1 MSTLLTAQSLRVE
14 TAFNTLFDSLSFTLK
29 KGDRIG
35 LLGDNGCGKS
45 TLLKIL
51 DGTES
56 PSIGSVALAGH
67 CLMARVEQHLPESIY
82 PLSMLDA
89 VLAQL
94 PAAERDSL
102 RWRAET
108 LLGGMGFTPQDMALH
123 SATLS
128 GGQHTRL
135 LLARALISDPD
146 LLLLDEPSNHL
157 DLPTM
162 LWLEQFLQSWS
173 GSFVLVSHDR
183 QLLDAVTNGSWIL
196 RDKTLHSFALPCT
209 AARQAL
215 AAKDESDALR
225 HKAEQKEIDRV
236 AASAKRLA
244 TWGKVYDNEDLARK
258 AKQMEKQVER
268 LKESQTD
275 LTAGSPW
282 TLTLRGD
289 ALRADRLLEMAQLDV
304 PPAPGLPALF
314 DVEIARLKSG
324 DRVAIVGRNGCGK
337 SSLMKLIW
345 RQFVAQ
351 QSTDELKIHPRL
363 TLGYYD
369 QTLHQLPDDAQL
381 LDALEPFAPD
391 PQVRKMALISA
402 GFPWVRH
409 GQKVSTL
416 SGGER
421 SRLLFVGLTLARY
434 SLLMLDEPTNHLDME
449 GKEALADTLQ
459 QFEGGVLLVS
469 HDRQLISQSCN
480 RFWLIEDGKLSE
492 WHDAEAVFDRLRES
506 GGLTPPA
513 VSAHTAEP
521 EPTEFDCLLERLV
534 ALETLL
540 AEDMAR
546 KPKHQKPQL
555 QQQWREEIDQIEAQ
569 L

>member
-1 MSTLLTAQSLRVE
+1 
-14 TAFNTLFDSLSFTLK
+14 
-29 KGDRIG
+29 
-35 LLGDNGCGKS
+35 
-45 TLLKIL
+45 
-51 DGTES
+51 
-56 PSIGSVALAGH
+56 
-67 CLMARVEQHLPESIY
+67 
-82 PLSMLDA
+82 
-89 VLAQL
+89 
-94 PAAERDSL
+94 
-102 RWRAET
+102 
-108 LLGGMGFTPQDMALH
+108 
-123 SATLS
+123 
-128 GGQHTRL
+128 
-135 LLARALISDPD
+135 
-146 LLLLDEPSNHL
+146 
-157 DLPTM
+157 M
-162 LWLEQFLQSWS
+162 LWLEQFLQNWS

-196 RDKTLHSFALPCT
+196 RDKTLHSFALSCS

-215 AAKDESDALR
+215 AAKDESDAQR

-244 TWGKVYDNEDLARK
+244 NWGKVYDNEDLARK

-289 ALRADRLLEMAQLDV
+289 ALRADRLLEMTHLPV
-304 PPAPGLPALF
+304 PPAPALPALF
-314 DVEIARLKSG
+314 DVDIARLKSG
-324 DRVAIVGRNGCGK
+324 DRVAIMGRNGCGK

-345 RQFVAQ
+345 RQFVTE

-369 QTLHQLPDDAQL
+369 QTLHQLPDDAPL
-381 LDALEPFAPD
+381 LEALEPFAPD

-449 GKEALADTLQ
+449 GKEALAETLQ

-480 RFWLIEDGKLSE
+480 RFWLIEDGRLSE
-492 WHDAEAVFDRLRES
+492 WHDAEAVFARLRDS
-506 GGLTPPA
+506 GGLPPSDVA
-513 VSAHTAEP
+513 ANTAQSA
-521 EPTEFDCLLERLV
+521 PTEFDDLLERLV

-546 KPKHQKPQL
+546 KSKHQKPQL
-555 QQQWREEIDQIEAQ
+555 QQQWREEIARLEAQ

>member
-1 MSTLLTAQSLRVE
+1 
-14 TAFNTLFDSLSFTLK
+14 
-29 KGDRIG
+29 
-35 LLGDNGCGKS
+35 
-45 TLLKIL
+45 
-51 DGTES
+51 
-56 PSIGSVALAGH
+56 
-67 CLMARVEQHLPESIY
+67 MARVEQHLPEAIY
-82 PLSMLDA
+82 PLTLLDA

-94 PAAERDSL
+94 PVSDRESL

-108 LLGGMGFTPQDMALH
+108 LLASMGFAPQDLALR

-162 LWLEQFLQSWS
+162 LWLEQFLQRWS

-196 RDKTLHSFALPCT
+196 RDQTLQYFALPCSL
-209 AARQAL
+209 ARRAL
-215 AAKDESDALR
+215 AERDESDAQR

-236 AASAKRLA
+236 SASAKRLA

-258 AKQMEKQVER
+258 AKQMERQVER
-268 LKESQTD
+268 LKESQTE
-275 LTAGSPW
+275 LSAGSPW
-282 TLTLRGD
+282 ALTLRGD
-289 ALRADRLLEMAQLDV
+289 ALRADRLLEINNLDV

-314 DVEIARLKSG
+314 GIATVRLKSG
-324 DRVAIVGRNGCGK
+324 DRVAILGRNGCGK

-345 RQFVAQ
+345 RQFIAGQ
-351 QSTDELKIHPRL
+351 AAEAMSIHPRV

-369 QTLHQLPDDAQL
+369 QTLHQLPDDASL
-381 LDALEPFAPD
+381 LAALEPFSPD
-391 PQVRKMALISA
+391 PHLRKMALISA

-409 GQKVSTL
+409 AQAVNTL

-421 SRLLFVGLTLARY
+421 SRLLFVGLTLARI

-449 GKEALADTLQ
+449 GKEALADTLC

-469 HDRQLISQSCN
+469 HDRQLIRQSCN
-480 RFWLIEDGKLSE
+480 RFWLIEDGELSE
-492 WHDAEAVFDRLRES
+492 WHDVDAVFERLRQS
-506 GGLTPPA
+506 HPLPIA
-513 VSAHTAEP
+513 VEEEP
-521 EPTEFDCLLERLV
+521 EQQHKEDEDLLERLV

-540 AEDMAR
+540 AEDLAR
-546 KPKHQKPQL
+546 KPKHQKRHL
-555 QQQWREEIDQIEAQ
+555 QAQWREEIDTLTAQ

>member
-1 MSTLLTAQSLRVE
+1 MSTLLTAQSLRVD
-14 TAFNTLFDSLSFTLK
+14 TAFGTLFDALSFTLK

-51 DGTES
+51 DGTNS
-56 PSIGSVALAGH
+56 PAAGTVALAGH
-67 CLMARVEQHLPESIY
+67 CLMARVEQHLPDAIY
-82 PLSMLDA
+82 PLTMLDA

-94 PAAERDSL
+94 SSAERDNL
-102 RWRAET
+102 RWKAET
-108 LLGGMGFTPQDMALH
+108 LLAGMGFTPEDMALQ

-162 LWLEQFLQSWS
+162 LWLEQFLQRWS

-196 RDKTLHSFALPCT
+196 RDKTLHYFALPCS
-209 AARQAL
+209 AARKAL
-215 AAKDESDALR
+215 VAKDESDAQR
-225 HKAEQKEIDRV
+225 HKAEQKEIDRITT
-236 AASAKRLA
+236 SAKRLA

-268 LKESQTD
+268 LKENQTEVTVGSQ
-275 LTAGSPW
+275 W

-289 ALRADRLLEMAQLDV
+289 ALRADRLLEMERLGV
-304 PPAPGLPALF
+304 PPAPGLPDLF
-314 DVEIARLKSG
+314 NVDIARLKSG

-345 RQFVAQ
+345 RHF
-351 QSTDELKIHPRL
+351 TDALTDARLKIHPRVSP
-363 TLGYYD
+363 GYYD
-369 QTLHQLPDDAQL
+369 QTLNQLPDDTSL
-381 LDALEPFAPD
+381 FDALEPFAPD
-391 PQVRKMALISA
+391 PQNRKMALIGA
-402 GFPWVRH
+402 GFPWARH
-409 GQKVSTL
+409 GQKVNTL

-480 RFWLIEDGKLSE
+480 RFWLIEDGMLSE
-492 WHDAEAVFDRLRES
+492 WHDAEAVFERLRES
-506 GGLTPPA
+506 AGLTYQAESSPPVENA
-513 VSAHTAEP
+513 PALS
-521 EPTEFDCLLERLV
+521 DDLLERLI

-540 AEDMAR
+540 AEDVAR

-555 QQQWREEIDQIEAQ
+555 QAQWRKEIEAIEAQ

>member
-1 MSTLLTAQSLRVE
+1 MSTLLTAQSLRVD
-14 TAFNTLFDSLSFTLK
+14 TAFGTLFDSLSFMLK

-45 TLLKIL
+45 TLLKVL
-51 DGTES
+51 DGTDS
-56 PSIGSVALAGH
+56 PAAGTVALAGY
-67 CLMARVEQHLPESIY
+67 CLMARVEQHLPEAIY
-82 PLSMLDA
+82 PLTMLDA

-94 PAAERDSL
+94 PATERESL
-102 RWRAET
+102 HWKAET
-108 LLGGMGFTPQDMALH
+108 LLAGMGFTPQDMALT

-135 LLARALISDPD
+135 LLARALIGDPD

-157 DLPTM
+157 DLPTL
-162 LWLEQFLQSWS
+162 LWLEQFLQNWS

-196 RDKTLHSFALPCT
+196 RDKMLHYFALPCT

-215 AAKDESDALR
+215 VAKDESDALR

-236 AASAKRLA
+236 TASARRLA

-268 LKESQTD
+268 LKESQTE

-289 ALRADRLLEMAQLDV
+289 ALRADRLLEMENLSVA
-304 PPAPGLPALF
+304 PEPGLSELF
-314 DVEIARLKSG
+314 HVDIARLRSG

-345 RQFVAQ
+345 RHFSGEPSEAG
-351 QSTDELKIHPRL
+351 LKLHPRVSP
-363 TLGYYD
+363 GYYD
-369 QTLHQLPDDAQL
+369 QTLNQLSEEATIF
-381 LDALEPFAPD
+381 DALEPFAPD
-391 PQVRKMALISA
+391 PQTRKMALISA
-402 GFPWVRH
+402 GFPWARH

-421 SRLLFVGLTLARY
+421 SRLLFIGLTLARY

-449 GKEALADTLQ
+449 GKEALAETLQ

-480 RFWLIEDGKLSE
+480 RYWLIEDGRLSE
-492 WHDAEAVFDRLRES
+492 WHDAEAVFERLRAGTGPVVPGAS
-506 GGLTPPA
+506 KTASKAPP
-513 VSAHTAEP
+513 SAS
-521 EPTEFDCLLERLV
+521 DDLLERLV

-540 AEDMAR
+540 EEDLAR

-555 QQQWREEIDQIEAQ
+555 QAQWRREIEEIEAQ

>member
-1 MSTLLTAQSLRVE
+1 MSTLLTAQSLRVD
-14 TAFNTLFDSLSFTLK
+14 TAFGTLFDSLSFTLK

-45 TLLKIL
+45 TLLKVL
-51 DGTES
+51 DGTDS
-56 PSIGSVALAGH
+56 PAAGTVSLAGH
-67 CLMARVEQHLPESIY
+67 CLMARVEQHLPNAIL
-82 PLSMLDA
+82 PLTMLDA

-94 PAAERDSL
+94 PVAERDSL
-102 RWRAET
+102 RWKAET
-108 LLGGMGFTPQDMALH
+108 LLAGMGFTPQDMMLH

-135 LLARALISDPD
+135 LLARALIHEPD

-162 LWLEQFLQSWS
+162 LWLEHFLQTWS

-196 RDKTLHSFALPCT
+196 RDKTLHYFALPCT

-215 AAKDESDALR
+215 EAKDETDAQR

-236 AASAKRLA
+236 TASAKRLA

-268 LKESQTD
+268 LKESQTA

-289 ALRADRLLEMAQLDV
+289 ALRADRLLEMENLSV
-304 PPAPGLPALF
+304 PPAPGLPPLF
-314 DVEIARLKSG
+314 NIETARLKSG

-345 RQFVAQ
+345 RHFVDEP
-351 QSTDELKIHPRL
+351 TDSGLKIHPRVSP
-363 TLGYYD
+363 GYYD
-369 QTLHQLPDDAQL
+369 QTLHQLPDDATL

-391 PQVRKMALISA
+391 PQNRKMALISA
-402 GFPWVRH
+402 GFPWSRH

-449 GKEALADTLQ
+449 GKEALAHTLQ

-480 RFWLIEDGKLSE
+480 RFWLIEEGKLSE
-492 WHDAEAVFDRLRES
+492 WHDAEAVFERLRERA
-506 GGLTPPA
+506 GLVTATAPA
-513 VSAHTAEP
+513 VAATVHPSP
-521 EPTEFDCLLERLV
+521 YDDLLERLV

-540 AEDMAR
+540 EDDLAR

-555 QQQWREEIDQIEAQ
+555 QAQWRKEIEEIEAQ